1 METTKLRRFAQ
12 YARRTLLE
20 LVAAR
25 LQLVLQPESAARRE
39 NLLAVK
45 QLEKQIQDH
54 GREQVIDR
62 VAYTWFNRFCA
73 LRFMDVNG
81 VHPHQ
86 RRLAAGRAVPAGDS
100 GRGQDGP
107 YR

>member
-20 LVAAR
+20 LVEAR

-39 NLLAVK
+39 TLAAVK
-45 QLEKQIQDH
+45 QLETQIQTS

-62 VAYTWFNRFCA
+62 VAYTRFTS
-73 LRFMDVNG
+73 M
-81 VHPHQ
+81 
-86 RRLAAGRAVPAGDS
+86 
-100 GRGQDGP
+100 
-107 YR
+107 

>member
-12 YARRTLLE
+12 YAPRTLLE

-25 LQLVLQPESAARRE
+25 LQLVLQPKSSARRE
-39 NLLAVK
+39 NQLAVK
-45 QLEKQIQDH
+45 QLEKQIKDV

-73 LRFMDVNG
+73 LRYMDVNRVNRIG
-81 VHPHQ
+81 VVSP
-86 RRLAAGRAVPAGDS
+86 LRAVPAGDS
-100 GRGQDGP
+100 GRGQDGA